1 MTNDGGLPA
10 KPQRVTLSQQ
20 AQHYLR
26 GLIDA
31 GTYQPGDQ
39 LPSQAELADQ
49 LGISRLTLREALLAL
64 EQDGRIVLRHGIGT
78 FVASGDA
85 RRLESGLERLESI
98 MELAA
103 RQGLLAHCQ
112 GLVVGEE
119 PAHEAEAS
127 ALEVAPGTTLTT
139 VRRAIAVDGVPV
151 AYMVD
156 SAPSTTLALGDVG
169 DCFQGSVLDLIRGRA
184 NGHAERAVAAITAVN
199 AGEELGELLQV
210 RPDQPLLVLEETLFS
225 SDGIPLDYS
234 RNYFVPEFFRF
245 HVVRR

>member
-1 MTNDGGLPA
+1 MTIDSALPA
-10 KPQRVTLSQQ
+10 KPQRVSLSQQ

-26 GLIDA
+26 GLMDA
-31 GTYQPGDQ
+31 GTYRPGDQ

-78 FVASGDA
+78 FVAPGDA
-85 RRLESGLERLESI
+85 RPLESGLERLESI

-127 ALEVAPGTTLTT
+127 ALEVTPGTTLTT
-139 VRRAIAVDGVPV
+139 VRRVISVDGVPV

-156 SAPSTTLALGDVG
+156 TAPTSILAAADVG
-169 DCFQGSVLDLIRGRA
+169 ECFQGSVLDLIRGRA
-184 NGHAERAVAAITAVN
+184 NGHTERAVAAITAVN
-199 AGEELGELLQV
+199 AGDELGELLQV
-210 RPDQPLLVLEETLFS
+210 RPDQPLLVLEETLFGS
-225 SDGIPLDYS
+225 GGTPLDFS
-234 RNYFVPEFFRF
+234 RNYFIPEFFRF